1 MILTNQQIYETYQK
15 LAKVFLNETRYFPA
29 KVNFIIQK
37 NLKTLYEIAQEIEN
51 MRLNIINHYGKIHDD
66 DYIIYPENIEQ
77 ANKELDDLSTVKQ
90 EVNILFLTF
99 EDIANIEF
107 TPAQMGAILFMIKE
121 DEGEE

>member
-107 TPAQMGAILFMIKE
+107 TPAQMGAILFMIN
-121 DEGEE
+121 EGEE